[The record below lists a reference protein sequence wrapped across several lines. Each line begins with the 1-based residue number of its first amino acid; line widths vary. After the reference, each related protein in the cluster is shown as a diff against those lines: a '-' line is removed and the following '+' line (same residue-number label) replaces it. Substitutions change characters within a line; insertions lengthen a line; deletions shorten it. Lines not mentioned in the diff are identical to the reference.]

1 MSLLRTPDRL
11 RAAARLA
18 PALFAFAALPVLAQ
32 EEDAGERPLE
42 AELVAQHAA
51 LRPGADA
58 LLGLRLRHAPHWHSY
73 WINPGDSGLPTRLA
87 WQVPQGWRASDIEWP
102 LPRRYAVGTLQNF
115 GYEGEIV
122 LPVALGVPADAKPG
136 SRVRL
141 AVTVK
146 WLACREACIPGKD
159 ELTLELPVAADA
171 GAADPRW
178 GALFDEALHAQP
190 RPAPWQGS
198 AELVGERVRIRV
210 SGPDLPPLQ
219 GLDAHAVQRKLIDN
233 QPPSF
238 RRDGTDLVI
247 ETNRSEYFTSAPDRF
262 DLVLTAPDAAGRR
275 GWTLDLPLHAAAT
288 TGQAPH

>member
-87 WQVPQGWRASDIEWP
+87 WQVPQGWRAGDIEWP

-122 LPVALGVPADAKPG
+122 LPVALGESWFASG
-136 SRVRL
+136 SLVRP
-141 AVTVK
+141 
-146 WLACREACIPGKD
+146 C
-159 ELTLELPVAADA
+159 A
-171 GAADPRW
+171 G
-178 GALFDEALHAQP
+178 
-190 RPAPWQGS
+190 
-198 AELVGERVRIRV
+198 ELVTAERYFFAHRPE
-210 SGPDLPPLQ
+210 SAGNPDVTAL
-219 GLDAHAVQRKLIDN
+219 
-233 QPPSF
+233 
-238 RRDGTDLVI
+238 RDWITSLV
-247 ETNRSEYFTSAPDRF
+247 
-262 DLVLTAPDAAGRR
+262 
-275 GWTLDLPLHAAAT
+275 AT
-288 TGQAPH
+288 R